1 MSNDNPIKEHVD
13 EIKKKRRD
21 CDWSA
26 DLIVPDIFWDDVTV
40 KLIDAYIQK
49 DSQRPQ
55 NLAIIG
61 KPFSGKSTYI
71 KYAIEAIRQSDDL
84 DIFGIVR
91 VSCLTNATLKGTYV
105 DILKNGL
112 GWPYSRQDSI
122 QDLEMRLED
131 AVKKRACKLIVI
143 DEFNQLE
150 DRYGDA
156 RILEVLKALRNVPN
170 RTQRPLVIVG
180 TEPVDDLLKRDVETN
195 SRFRK
200 ARFPVFE
207 DTDKTDGPFQTTVCT
222 LDQNLKDT
230 RRVESQIGCNE
241 KVIGDLFDATQ
252 GRMGA
257 LVEIYEEAA
266 MLALSKDS
274 KTLDE
279 SYISK
284 AIEIF
289 KNNENI

>member
-266 MLALSKDS
+266 MLALSRDS